1 MQWLGERRPA
11 AAVTG
16 VELRGLPAPMSRLF
30 RRPPS
35 PPFRF
40 HGDRVPV
47 QDPSDDP
54 NRRKIA
60 EETPI
65 EIVGRQKLV
74 AEHEKGYLGTGD
86 KLPAAAQDAVPV
98 LLIEIVTDTRPPRHA
113 ASSRLRI
120 QRRSHKLLMARPS
133 AASRAAWI
141 VPQPQLQ
148 PAEQHQN
155 YINVAEM
162 EGPMEAMRLSVLV
175 PSIQTSTLIW
185 CAR

>member
-1 MQWLGERRPA
+1 MA
-11 AAVTG
+11 T
-16 VELRGLPAPMSRLF
+16 
-30 RRPPS
+30 
-35 PPFRF
+35 
-40 HGDRVPV
+40 V

-54 NRRKIA
+54 NRKKIA
-60 EETPI
+60 EETLI
-65 EIVGRQKLV
+65 GIVTGSITTFFYAISSMEIRQKLV

-141 VPQPQLQ
+141 VRYHPEANIPLTILGSGVTAINSNLDSDLVCALTTPWAQAPEPIPSVPTDGSGHCSWANQQQL
-148 PAEQHQN
+148 A
-155 YINVAEM
+155 V
-162 EGPMEAMRLSVLV
+162 
-175 PSIQTSTLIW
+175 
-185 CAR
+185 